1 MLAKKGTTMLSKLV
15 WIFLLIAA
23 PTALFAQEPFYKGKT
38 IRIIVGFSAG
48 GGFDTY
54 ARVIARHMGK
64 HIPGEPTIIVENMAG
79 AGSLIAANHG
89 FNSAKP
95 DGLTINN
102 WIGGLVL
109 QAVLGGKGINFDA
122 PKFEWVGAL
131 QDSQSCGLTKAS
143 GISDIQDWLAAKKPV
158 KLGGTASG
166 STDVDI
172 PRILK
177 ATLALPIQLVEGYK
191 GTADIRIAADS
202 GEVSGYCGTWAG
214 MKSTWSQ
221 ALESGNAT
229 VMVQINSK
237 KHPDLMNVPNA
248 VDLATTDEARD
259 LIRMGIHYQADISRN
274 YSLPPATPK
283 ERVSILQK
291 AFMQTMKD
299 KDFLAEAQ
307 KAKLS
312 VQPISGDEVGRIVAD
327 YSAMRPEL
335 IAKLKEIMLSK

>member
-1 MLAKKGTTMLSKLV
+1 MLGKLG
-15 WIFLLIAA
+15 WIFLVFLFEVGPAK
-23 PTALFAQEPFYKGKT
+23 TLFAQETFYKGKT
-38 IRIIVGFSAG
+38 VRLIVGFSAG

-64 HIPGEPTIIVENMAG
+64 YIAGEPTLIVENMPG

-89 FNSAKP
+89 YNTAKP

-109 QAVLGGKGINFDA
+109 QAVLGGKGIQFHA
-122 PKFEWVGAL
+122 PKFEWIGAL

-143 GISDIQDWLAAKKPV
+143 GVTNMQEWSATKQLI

-172 PRILK
+172 PRLLK
-177 ATLALPIQLVEGYK
+177 ATLGLPIQLVEGYK

-221 ALESGNAT
+221 ALESGNANI
-229 VMVQINSK
+229 VIQINSK
-237 KHPDLMNVPNA
+237 KHPDLAKVPNA
-248 VDLATTDEARD
+248 IDLAKTEEAREF
-259 LIRMGIHYQADISRN
+259 IRMGIHYQADISRT
-274 YSLPPATPK
+274 YSLPPGTPR

-299 KDFLAEAQ
+299 QDFLAEAQ

-312 VQPISGDEVGRIVAD
+312 VEPITGDDVAKIVTD
-327 YSAMRPEL
+327 YSAMKPEL
-335 IAKLKEIMLSK
+335 VSKLKDIMLSK

>member
-1 MLAKKGTTMLSKLV
+1 MVLV
-15 WIFLLIAA
+15 LEVASHQ
-23 PTALFAQEPFYKGKT
+23 TLFAQEPFYKGRT
-38 IRIIVGFSAG
+38 VRIIVGFSAG

-64 HIPGEPTIIVENMAG
+64 HIPGEPLIIVENMAG

-89 FNSAKP
+89 YNTAKP

-109 QAVLGGKGINFDA
+109 QAVLGSKGIQFNA

-143 GISDIQDWLAAKKPV
+143 GISSVQEWFAVKTPV

-177 ATLALPIQLVEGYK
+177 ATLGLPIQLVEGYK

-221 ALESGNAT
+221 ALESGNAKI
-229 VMVQINSK
+229 VIQINSK
-237 KHPDLMNVPNA
+237 KHPDLKDVPNA
-248 VDLATTDEARD
+248 VELAKTDQARD

-274 YSLPPATPK
+274 YSLPPGTPK
-283 ERVSILQK
+283 ERVATLQK
-291 AFMQTMKD
+291 AFLQTMKD
-299 KDFLAEAQ
+299 KDFLADAQ
-307 KAKLS
+307 KAKLA
-312 VQPISGDEVGRIVAD
+312 VEPIAGHEVAKIVAD
-327 YSAMRPEL
+327 YSAMKPEL
-335 IAKLKEIMLSK
+335 TSRLKEIMLSK

>member
-1 MLAKKGTTMLSKLV
+1 MLRKLGWV
-15 WIFLLIAA
+15 FVVFALEIAS
-23 PTALFAQEPFYKGKT
+23 PNGVFAQEPFYKGKT
-38 IRIIVGFSAG
+38 VRIIVGFSAG

-54 ARVIARHMGK
+54 ARVIAKHMGK
-64 HIPGEPTIIVENMAG
+64 HIPGGPAIIVENMPG
-79 AGSLIAANHG
+79 AGSLITANHG
-89 FNSAKP
+89 YNTAKP

-109 QAVLGGKGINFDA
+109 QAVLGGKGIQFQA

-143 GISDIQDWLAAKKPV
+143 GVSNIQEWLAAKNPI

-172 PRILK
+172 PKILK
-177 ATLALPIQLVEGYK
+177 ATLGLPIQLVEGYK

-221 ALESGNAT
+221 ALESGNAHI
-229 VMVQINSK
+229 VVQINSK
-237 KHPDLMNVPNA
+237 KHPDLINVPNA
-248 VDLATTDEARD
+248 VDLAKTDEARE
-259 LIRMGIHYQADISRN
+259 LIKMGIHYQADISRN
-274 YSLPPATPK
+274 YSLPPTTPK
-283 ERVSILQK
+283 ERVTILQK
-291 AFMQTMKD
+291 AFLQTMKD
-299 KDFLAEAQ
+299 KDFLADAQ

-312 VQPISGDEVGRIVAD
+312 VEAISGDDVSKIVSD
-327 YSAMRPEL
+327 YSAMKPEL
-335 IAKLKEIMLSK
+335 VNKLKEIMLPN

>member
-1 MLAKKGTTMLSKLV
+1 MLSKLF
-15 WIFLLIAA
+15 WMILLLVFNLASQK
-23 PTALFAQEPFYKGKT
+23 ALFAQETFYKGKT
-38 IRIIVGFSAG
+38 VRIIVGFSAG

-54 ARVIARHMGK
+54 ARVIARHIGK
-64 HIPGEPTIIVENMAG
+64 HIPGGPAILVENMPG
-79 AGSLIAANHG
+79 AGSLITANHG
-89 FNSAKP
+89 YNTAKP

-109 QAVLGGKGINFDA
+109 QALLGGKGIQFHA

-143 GISDIQDWLAAKKPV
+143 GVSNIQEWLAAKNPI

-172 PRILK
+172 PKILK
-177 ATLALPIQLVEGYK
+177 ATLGLPIQLVEGYK

-221 ALESGNAT
+221 AGNAH
-229 VMVQINSK
+229 VVVQINSK
-237 KHPDLMNVPNA
+237 KHQDLINVPNA
-248 VDLATTDEARD
+248 VDLAKTDEARE
-259 LIRMGIHYQADISRN
+259 LIKMGIHYQADISRN

-283 ERVSILQK
+283 ERVAILQK
-291 AFMQTMKD
+291 AFLQTVKD
-299 KDFLAEAQ
+299 KDFLADVQ

-312 VQPISGDEVGRIVAD
+312 VEAISGDDVAR
-327 YSAMRPEL
+327 SCP
-335 IAKLKEIMLSK
+335 ITQP

>member
-1 MLAKKGTTMLSKLV
+1 MMSKLGWV
-15 WIFLLIAA
+15 FLLIVFEVAA
-23 PTALFAQEPFYKGKT
+23 AKLLFAQEPYYKGKT
-38 IRIIVGFSAG
+38 VRIIVGFSPG

-64 HIPGEPTIIVENMAG
+64 HIAGEPTIIVENMAG

-89 FNSAKP
+89 YNTAKP

-109 QAVLGGKGINFDA
+109 QAVLGSKGIQFNA

-143 GISDIQDWLAAKKPV
+143 GVTNIQEWFTAKKPI

-172 PRILK
+172 PRVLK
-177 ATLALPIQLVEGYK
+177 ATLGLPIQLVEGYK

-221 ALESGNAT
+221 ALESGNASI
-229 VMVQINSK
+229 VIQINSK
-237 KHPDLMNVPNA
+237 KNADLMNVPNA
-248 VDLATTDEARD
+248 VDLAKTDEARD

-283 ERVSILQK
+283 DRVSILQA

-299 KDFLAEAQ
+299 KDFLADAQ

-312 VQPISGDEVGRIVAD
+312 VEPITGDDVSRIVSD
-327 YSAMRPEL
+327 YAVMKPEL
-335 IAKLKEIMLSK
+335 VNKLREIMLSK

>member
-1 MLAKKGTTMLSKLV
+1 MLSKLGWV
-15 WIFLLIAA
+15 FIVILTEAGCGKL
-23 PTALFAQEPFYKGKT
+23 LFAQEPFYKGKT
-38 IRIIVGFSAG
+38 VRIIVGFSAG

-54 ARVIARHMGK
+54 SRVISRHMGK
-64 HIPGEPTIIVENMAG
+64 YIAGEPTIIVENMAG

-89 FNSAKP
+89 YNTAKP

-109 QAVLGGKGINFDA
+109 QAVLGAKGIQFNA

-143 GISDIQDWLAAKKPV
+143 GVSNVQEWFAAKKPI

-177 ATLALPIQLVEGYK
+177 ATLGLPIQLVEGYK

-202 GEVSGYCGTWAG
+202 GEVFGYCGTWAG

-221 ALESGNAT
+221 ALESGNAHIA
-229 VMVQINSK
+229 VQINSK
-237 KHPDLMNVPNA
+237 RHPDLMNVPNA
-248 VDLATTDEARD
+248 VDLAKTDEARD
-259 LIRMGIHYQADISRN
+259 VIRMGIHYQADISRN
-274 YSLPPATPK
+274 YSLPPGTPK
-283 ERVSILQK
+283 ERVSVLQK
-291 AFMQTMKD
+291 AFLQTMKD
-299 KDFLAEAQ
+299 KEFLADAQ

-312 VQPISGDEVGRIVAD
+312 VEPISGDDVATIVTD
-327 YSAMRPEL
+327 YSAMNPEL
-335 IAKLKEIMLSK
+335 INKLKDIMLSK

>member
-1 MLAKKGTTMLSKLV
+1 MARKLGWVLLMIVFELAFQRG
-15 WIFLLIAA
+15 
-23 PTALFAQEPFYKGKT
+23 LFAQEPFYKGKT

-64 HIPGEPTIIVENMAG
+64 HIPGEPAIIVENMGG

-89 FNSAKP
+89 YNTAKP
-95 DGLTINN
+95 DGLTISN

-109 QAVLGGKGINFDA
+109 QAVLGGKGIQFNA
-122 PKFEWVGAL
+122 PKFEWIGAL

-143 GISDIQDWLAAKKPV
+143 GIANVQEWFATKKPI

-177 ATLALPIQLVEGYK
+177 ATLGLPIQLVEGYK

-221 ALESGNAT
+221 ALESGNAHIA
-229 VMVQINSK
+229 VQINSK
-237 KHPDLMNVPNA
+237 KHPDLINVPNA
-248 VDLATTDEARD
+248 VDLAKTDESRE
-259 LIRMGIHYQADISRN
+259 LMKMGIHYQADISRN
-274 YSLPPATPK
+274 YSLPPTTPK
-283 ERVSILQK
+283 DRVAILQK
-291 AFMQTMKD
+291 AFLLTMKD
-299 KDFLAEAQ
+299 KDFLADAQ

-312 VQPISGDEVGRIVAD
+312 VEPISGDEVAKIVTD
-327 YSAMRPEL
+327 YSAMKPEL
-335 IAKLKEIMLSK
+335 ISKLRDIMLSK

>member
-1 MLAKKGTTMLSKLV
+1 MLSKLGWV
-15 WIFLLIAA
+15 LLVIVFEVAS
-23 PTALFAQEPFYKGKT
+23 PKGLFAQEPFYKGKT
-38 IRIIVGFSAG
+38 VHIIVGFSPG

-54 ARVIARHMGK
+54 ARIIARHMGK
-64 HIPGEPTIIVENMAG
+64 HIPGGPTIIVENMPG

-89 FNSAKP
+89 YNTAKP

-109 QAVLGGKGINFDA
+109 QAVLGGKGIQFHA

-143 GISDIQDWLAAKKPV
+143 GVLNVQEWFAAKKPI
-158 KLGGTASG
+158 KFGGTASG

-172 PRILK
+172 PKILK
-177 ATLALPIQLVEGYK
+177 ATLDLPIQLVEGYK

-221 ALESGNAT
+221 ALESGNAYIA
-229 VMVQINSK
+229 VQINSK

-248 VDLATTDEARD
+248 VDLAKTDEARD

-299 KDFLAEAQ
+299 KDFLADAQ

-312 VQPISGDEVGRIVAD
+312 VEPITGDDVSRIVSD
-327 YSAMRPEL
+327 YAVMKPEL
-335 IAKLKEIMLSK
+335 VNKLKEIMLPK